1 VGTGF
6 KLAERRLQAG
16 ERLFAA
22 AAAPEEKAEICDD
35 LALVVIVVQLTE
47 DGGSLLETIERPLVV
62 AGVAEC
68 QREVIERHRLAA
80 SLTELADEFESVCVG
95 RNCAPSVAAPTQV
108 RTAGVETSG
117 LPAWVGRGLPPCRS
131 QALPP
136 EFVGPLPCDQ
146 SASRENVPPPR
157 DGALEDPHGPSN
169 LAGQV
174 LPARERDNA
183 NATGGGEEREEREE
197 GDCDELAE
205 ADGGEEAEDSEHEAN
220 ECGEPLAQ
228 AHTVRRRLDRRAPG
242 CEDAF
247 SRHVRGVLQHLIHS

>member
-1 VGTGF
+1 VGAGF

-35 LALVVIVVQLTE
+35 LAFVVIVVQRTE

-80 SLTELADEFESVCVG
+80 SLAELADEFQGVCVG
-95 RNCAPSVAAPTQV
+95 RNCPLSVAAPTQV
-108 RTAGVETSG
+108 RTAGVQASG
-117 LPAWVGRGLPPCRS
+117 LPALVGRGFPPGAS

-136 EFVGPLPCDQ
+136 EFVGPSPCDQ
-146 SASRENVPPPR
+146 SASRENVPPAR
-157 DGALEDPHGPSN
+157 DGALEDPHCPSN

-174 LPARERDNA
+174 LPARERDQA
-183 NATGGGEEREEREE
+183 NPTGGGEEREEAEE
-197 GDCDELAE
+197 GEGDELAE
-205 ADGGEEAEDSEHEAN
+205 AGGGEEAEDSEHEAK
-220 ECGEPLAQ
+220 ECGGPLAQ
-228 AHTVRRRLDRRAPG
+228 THTVRRRLERPARG

-247 SRHVRGVLQHLIHS
+247 WRHVRGLLHHLIHS

>member
-6 KLAERRLQAG
+6 KLAERRFQAG

-35 LALVVIVVQLTE
+35 LAFVVMIVELTE

-80 SLTELADEFESVCVG
+80 SLAEPADEFQSVCVG
-95 RNCAPSVAAPTQV
+95 RNCSLSVAAPTQV

-117 LPAWVGRGLPPCRS
+117 LPAWVGRGLPPCGS

-136 EFVGPLPCDQ
+136 DFVGPVPCDQ
-146 SASRENVPPPR
+146 SASCEKVPPAR
-157 DGALEDPHGPSN
+157 DGALENPHASH
-169 LAGQV
+169 LAGHV
-174 LPARERDNA
+174 LPAREREEA
-183 NATGGGEEREEREE
+183 NPTGGGEKREE
-197 GDCDELAE
+197 GEEGEGDELAE
-205 ADGGEEAEDSEHEAN
+205 PIAARNPRTPSTRPRSAAN
-220 ECGEPLAQ
+220 RL
-228 AHTVRRRLDRRAPG
+228 RRRTPCGVGSSAVRAAARTRFPITS
-242 CEDAF
+242 AV
-247 SRHVRGVLQHLIHS
+247 SSIT